1 MFNLRIM
8 SLFLLL
14 IIIGLSSGCGLRQ
27 KYKIDRDGERPN
39 NNISQ
44 SQRSLKNKK
53 SEYGKSNTHQLIE
66 LGRLIQSYLGRP
78 YSGKSKYTKGFDCS
92 QFMMELFSK
101 FNGTTLPRT
110 VKKQSQ
116 YGYSVNKGEIQYGDL
131 LFFRTEGRK
140 PSHVGVY
147 VGFDEFVHS
156 STSSGIIISSLKNK
170 YWKKR
175 FLGGRRIIR

>member
-1 MFNLRIM
+1 MNSLRIM

-14 IIIGLSSGCGLRQ
+14 IIFGFSSGCGLRQ
-27 KYKIDRDGERPN
+27 KYKIDREGDRPGN
-39 NNISQ
+39 NSSQ

-78 YSGKSKYTKGFDCS
+78 YSGKSKYAKGFDCS
-92 QFMMELFSK
+92 QFMMELFLK
-101 FNGTTLPRT
+101 FNGTSLPRT
-110 VKKQSQ
+110 AKAQSQ